1 MDPITLMGTV
11 TAAFN
16 GLKAAVKVG
25 QEIEGVYRQLSKW
38 ADAAGQLQQLINNS
52 KNDSGERKL
61 GLFEK
66 IGFGQS
72 ETAEAFDIII
82 AQQKLREMEA
92 EIYHMFYYG
101 ELQHLGAEGYSQFLH
116 LRRDIRE
123 KRERMIR
130 DQAIRRKRFIEN
142 TFWGIILII
151 TLTVAIRFCVWFF
164 DFGRDAGKW

>member
-52 KNDSGERKL
+52 KTDNGEQKA

-66 IGFGQS
+66 IGFGKS
-72 ETAEAFDIII
+72 ETAEAFDIVI

-101 ELQHLGAEGYSQFLH
+101 ELQHLGPEGYSQFNQ
-116 LRRDIRE
+116 LRREIRE
-123 KRERMIR
+123 KREKMIR
-130 DQAIRRKRFIEN
+130 DQARRRKRFIEN
-142 TFWGIILII
+142 VFWGTLLII
-151 TLTVAIRFCVWFF
+151 TVSIALRLFVWLF
-164 DFGRDAGKW
+164 DFGREAGKW